1 MAGDFTIFQG
11 FTDVPPARHGAGFGP
26 RESKYP
32 FKEMNVGELLVV
44 PNKTSKAFGGTVRA
58 AEKATGYAFVIRSG
72 PISANI
78 TDENGNTVEQE
89 VVPAGS
95 LGVIRVANKPPR
107 KPGKVRTAEEK
118 AASLA
123 KAKATRAANQ
133 AKKAA

>member
-1 MAGDFTIFQG
+1 MAEFQIFSG
-11 FTDVPPARHGAGFGP
+11 FGEVPPAKHGAGFGP

-32 FKEMNVGELLVV
+32 FKDMAVGDMLVI
-44 PNKTSKAFGGTVRA
+44 PDKTSKAFGGTVRA
-58 AEKATGYAFVIRSG
+58 AEKSTGFSFVIRTG

-78 TDENGNTVEQE
+78 DGAEQV

-95 LGVIRVANKPPR
+95 LGVFRVASKPER
-107 KPGKVRTAEEK
+107 KPTKQRTPEEK

-123 KAKATRAANQ
+123 KAKATREANA